1 MCKDGFFALFVMSFI
16 VGILLYDFFPNTL
29 LLAIVLFLISLLILL
44 IYSKIKF
51 ELYLLLIVMCSLSNG
66 YIYSHLYSEISVSKS
81 SIVNQYLEID
91 GVVRRVTSSQR
102 GGAKIELNVAKE
114 RMMLYSEFGLSGNGY
129 EISHLMPGD
138 RVIFSA
144 QPKEIE
150 SFTNE
155 FDYKSYMAA
164 QSIFTWAYLPPDKIF
179 VERSGRVSLPIFFL
193 RLKRLISQH
202 IDRLFKNRES
212 SAIVKSILIG
222 DRDSL
227 DSNLKESYRVSGVYH
242 LLALSGLHVAIIYK
256 LILALMLFLGNSRGS
271 KMIKSLIVILLL
283 IFYAAIAGF
292 SPSISRAVIMISFY
306 EVSTYFTN
314 RKNRVITLSFS
325 ALLILLINPHSLF
338 DKGFQLSYLAVL
350 SIFYIFPKLNI
361 LFTSKSRFLKRVWE
375 IVALSISCQIATF
388 PITYFEFG
396 TLSPLF
402 LVSNIVSIP
411 FVTLLLNIL
420 PIVVIASEII
430 PRKEYILSLL
440 EHLIMLLNKI
450 IETIGGININ

>member
-1 MCKDGFFALFVMSFI
+1 
-16 VGILLYDFFPNTL
+16 
-29 LLAIVLFLISLLILL
+29 
-44 IYSKIKF
+44 
-51 ELYLLLIVMCSLSNG
+51 
-66 YIYSHLYSEISVSKS
+66 
-81 SIVNQYLEID
+81 
-91 GVVRRVTSSQR
+91 
-102 GGAKIELNVAKE
+102 
-114 RMMLYSEFGLSGNGY
+114 
-129 EISHLMPGD
+129 
-138 RVIFSA
+138 
-144 QPKEIE
+144 
-150 SFTNE
+150 
-155 FDYKSYMAA
+155 
-164 QSIFTWAYLPPDKIF
+164 
-179 VERSGRVSLPIFFL
+179 
-193 RLKRLISQH
+193 
-202 IDRLFKNRES
+202 
-212 SAIVKSILIG
+212 
-222 DRDSL
+222 
-227 DSNLKESYRVSGVYH
+227 
-242 LLALSGLHVAIIYK
+242 
-256 LILALMLFLGNSRGS
+256 MLFLGNSRGS
-271 KMIKSLIVILLL
+271 KIIKSLIVILLL

-292 SPSISRAVIMISFY
+292 SPSISRAVSMISFY

-440 EHLIMLLNKI
+440 EHLIMLLNKF